1 VHFLQIECKG
11 TLVNNTAKQ
20 SFRDKMTFNKLKDTR
35 FREQVTERRHKA
47 QGPRHRRVETGTQS
61 SLPWFTLRLMKQVY
75 LKKKISNRIANGH
88 PWIFANEV
96 QKVDDGVNAGDIIEV
111 YFDNGKFAGKGYINT
126 RSQIIVRLLTR
137 DKKAEINEQF
147 FIDRIGECWTY
158 RKKTGYVE
166 NCRLVFG
173 EADGLPQLII
183 DKFNDYFVIQTLALG
198 IDLWKP
204 AFVKAINQIFNPKG
218 IYERNDVPVRE
229 LEGLSQQKGFLS
241 GSFDTRII
249 INENGLRFNV
259 DLENGQKT
267 GYFLDQQDNRRAI
280 QNIVKDAEVLGAF
293 TYTGTFEIHA
303 AHYGARSVLGI
314 DISENAIEQAN
325 RNATLNNLQN
335 VVRFETANAFDVLKQ
350 WSRDGRL
357 YDVVM
362 LDPPAFTKS
371 RETIQKAITGYKE
384 INLRG
389 MKLIRPGG
397 FLVTS
402 SCTSL
407 VSPELF
413 LQIIDMAAKDARR
426 KIRQVVFQ
434 TQSSDHP
441 IIRGIENTQYLKFLI
456 VEVQ

>member
-1 VHFLQIECKG
+1 MKKVH
-11 TLVNNTAKQ
+11 
-20 SFRDKMTFNKLKDTR
+20 LKR
-35 FREQVTERRHKA
+35 
-47 QGPRHRRVETGTQS
+47 
-61 SLPWFTLRLMKQVY
+61 
-75 LKKKISNRIANGH
+75 KIASRIANGH

-96 QKVDDGVNAGDIIEV
+96 EKVEGNPEPGAIVDV
-111 YFDNGKFAGKGYINT
+111 YFADGKFAGKGYFNDK
-126 RSQIIVRLLTR
+126 SQIIVRLLTH
-137 DKKAEINEQF
+137 DKKAEVNDEF
-147 FIDRIGECWTY
+147 FLNKVKECWNY
-158 RKKTGYVE
+158 RRQLGYTE

-198 IDLWKP
+198 IDMWKP
-204 AFVKAINQIFNPKG
+204 ALVKAIQAVFKPKG

-229 LEGLSQQKGFLS
+229 LEGLPQQKNFLS
-241 GSFDTRII
+241 EPFDTKII
-249 INENGLRFNV
+249 IQENGLKFHV

-280 QNIVKDAEVLGAF
+280 QNIVKGADVLGAF

-303 AHYGARSVLGI
+303 AHYGAKSVLGL
-314 DISENAIEQAN
+314 DISENAVVQAN
-325 RNATLNNLQN
+325 RNAALNGLEN

-350 WSRDGRL
+350 WGKEGKQ

-371 RETIQKAITGYKE
+371 RANIQKAITGYKE

-389 MKLIRPGG
+389 MKLVNPGG

-402 SCTSL
+402 SCTNL
-407 VSPELF
+407 VQPDLF

-441 IIRGIENTQYLKFLI
+441 IIWNMENTQYLKFLI
-456 VEVQ
+456 VQV

>member
-1 VHFLQIECKG
+1 MMPAIIYFCGMLKV
-11 TLVNNTAKQ
+11 
-20 SFRDKMTFNKLKDTR
+20 KLKR
-35 FREQVTERRHKA
+35 
-47 QGPRHRRVETGTQS
+47 
-61 SLPWFTLRLMKQVY
+61 
-75 LKKKISNRIANGH
+75 KISSRIANGH
-88 PWIFANEV
+88 PWIFTNEIE
-96 QKVDDGVNAGDIIEV
+96 KVDDGAAAGDIVEV
-111 YFDNGKFAGKGYINT
+111 FFNDGKFAGKGYINPK
-126 RSQIIVRLLTR
+126 SQIMVRLLTR
-137 DKKAEINEQF
+137 NKKDEINEQF
-147 FIDRIGECWTY
+147 FIDRIAQCWEY
-158 RKKTGYVE
+158 RKKIGYTE

-173 EADGLPQLII
+173 EADELPQLII
-183 DKFNDYFVIQTLALG
+183 DKFNDHFVIQTLALG
-198 IDLWKP
+198 IDKWKQT
-204 AFVKAINQIFNPKG
+204 FVRAIQQLFDPKG

-241 GSFDTRII
+241 EPFDTKICIR
-249 INENGLRFNV
+249 ENGLTFHV

-267 GYFLDQQDNRRAI
+267 GYFLDQQDNRRHI
-280 QNIVKDAEVLGAF
+280 QHIVKDAEVLGAF

-303 AHYGARSVLGI
+303 AHYGAKSVLGI
-314 DISENAIEQAN
+314 DISENAVNQATK
-325 RNATLNNLQN
+325 NAELNGLQN
-335 VVRFETANAFDVLKQ
+335 IVQFKTANAFDVLKQ
-350 WSRDGRL
+350 WSKDGKQ

-402 SCTSL
+402 SCTNL

-434 TQSSDHP
+434 TQSPDHP
-441 IIRGIENTQYLKFLI
+441 VIRGIETTQYLKFLI
-456 VEVQ
+456 VQVQ